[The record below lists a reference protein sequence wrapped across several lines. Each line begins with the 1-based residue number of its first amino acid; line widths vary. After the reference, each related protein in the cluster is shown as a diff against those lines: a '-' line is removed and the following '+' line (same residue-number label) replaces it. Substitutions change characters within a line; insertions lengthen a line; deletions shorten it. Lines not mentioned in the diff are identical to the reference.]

1 MCSVFVM
8 GPFLLGEVEV
18 TWWHWTLIKSP
29 CNECDKTYRSKKKL
43 TYHISYHST
52 TNNNLMMG
60 SLIRGKREK
69 SNTNTN
75 AQTNTNTNT
84 MKYISTNTQTNTN
97 AVLRMGP
104 LIRAREKSRSPSDTE
119 LISSLL
125 AMGVTKHSNK
135 HTNTNK
141 NTMKDISKN
150 TKYRDGQ
157 ERSRGHSVTPSS
169 SQATAAAAAAAAAAT
184 CSHLFSIPTLP
195 PTFIHLVV

>member
-1 MCSVFVM
+1 
-8 GPFLLGEVEV
+8 
-18 TWWHWTLIKSP
+18 
-29 CNECDKTYRSKKKL
+29 
-43 TYHISYHST
+43 
-52 TNNNLMMG
+52 MMG

-141 NTMKDISKN
+141 NTMKDISTN

-157 ERSRGHSVTPSS
+157 ERSRGHPVTPSS
-169 SQATAAAAAAAAAAT
+169 SQATAAAAAAAVAT
-184 CSHLFSIPTLP
+184 CSHLFKLQLCPQPSFIWLFKVRQLKCEILP
-195 PTFIHLVV
+195 FPP